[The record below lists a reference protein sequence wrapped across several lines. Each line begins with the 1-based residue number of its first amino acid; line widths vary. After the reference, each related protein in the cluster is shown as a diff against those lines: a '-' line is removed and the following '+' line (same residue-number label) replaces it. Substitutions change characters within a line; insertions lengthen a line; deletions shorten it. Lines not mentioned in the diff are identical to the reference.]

1 MMLGIVSS
9 SRSVLGPSPMS
20 TAPRPAAT
28 QAMVQQPL
36 TQGRVFVMTRQEAL
50 TSNAVVESMITLSG
64 YIARTSF

>member
-1 MMLGIVSS
+1 
-9 SRSVLGPSPMS
+9 MS
-20 TAPRPAAT
+20 TAPSPAAT